1 MTIGDYKKMA
11 WYDYCQKAY
20 KLVGKTGSRAIVV
33 QISQKYNVIFC
44 LVLECIL
51 VKMREISILP
61 EWKS

>member
-1 MTIGDYKKMA
+1 MA

-51 VKMREISILP
+51 VKMREISI
-61 EWKS
+61 